1 METNKFNGSR
11 AMLGEVGVS
20 SIPPAAVAR
29 SSQLVL
35 SDGIPSIN
43 EIMELDISNQTSD
56 GMETHQTVEQVIV
69 LTEFISLYFWL

>member
-1 METNKFNGSR
+1 METNKLNGSR

-20 SIPPAAVAR
+20 SIPPAAVSR

-35 SDGIPSIN
+35 SDGMPSIN

-56 GMETHQTVEQVIV
+56 GMETHQTLEQVIV
-69 LTEFISLYFWL
+69 LTESISLYFWL